1 MSSVQLF
8 VNAWLSVLLSEE
20 GSSFDNFLQTTF
32 QRKKNG
38 IKACQTDILLLQ
50 SNMIS

>member
-8 VNAWLSVLLSEE
+8 VNAWLSVVLSEE

-32 QRKKNG
+32 QRKKKMVLKHVKQ
-38 IKACQTDILLLQ
+38 IFYYYKVT
-50 SNMIS
+50 